1 MTLKQTKLILEIATI
16 LYGMATLLVA
26 KLWGPELLPLGWVA
40 PAFFYLYELAYAFL
54 VGRFEKMNPQKV
66 VFVSLAMRGVKFLSV
81 AAMLL
86 LWVVLELPA
95 KSTFLLYALGFYLLT
110 SLLESLCMK
119 VYAKNLTKQQ

>member
-16 LYGMATLLVA
+16 LYGMAILLVA

>member
-1 MTLKQTKLILEIATI
+1 MTLKQTKLILEVATI
-16 LYGMATLLVA
+16 LYGMAILLVA

-40 PAFFYLYELAYAFL
+40 PAFFYIYELAYAFL
-54 VGRFEKMNPQKV
+54 LGRFEKMNPQKV

-119 VYAKNLTKQQ
+119 AYAKNLTKQQ